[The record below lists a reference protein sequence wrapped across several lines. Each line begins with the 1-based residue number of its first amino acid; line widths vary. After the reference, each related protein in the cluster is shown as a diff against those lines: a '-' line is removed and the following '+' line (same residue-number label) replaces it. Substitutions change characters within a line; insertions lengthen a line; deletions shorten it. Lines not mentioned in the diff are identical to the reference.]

1 MFLNSLNCKITVQ
14 KKEIEKT
21 EYEQEIEKW
30 ADFFTCWA
38 EIKASTGKEYFEAQ
52 IQNVSQTYSVA
63 IRYCKKLSDMTPT
76 DYRIV
81 FHNEIYDIKS
91 IDNERYRNFIIK
103 MKVEKKA
110 IQYGG

>member
-1 MFLNSLNCKITVQ
+1 
-14 KKEIEKT
+14 
-21 EYEQEIEKW
+21 
-30 ADFFTCWA
+30 
-38 EIKASTGKEYFEAQ
+38 
-52 IQNVSQTYSVA
+52 
-63 IRYCKKLSDMTPT
+63 MTPT

-81 FHNEIYDIKS
+81 FHNEIYDIKG